1 MSVVSQSARGRGQFN
16 DAELDLS
23 ALGTTLWRKRWK
35 ILRPTILVGLVTL
48 LAVQVITPRYQS
60 ESRVIVEG
68 RDNIFLRPEADKDLM
83 DRNTVDPETV
93 TSQAQLILSRDLA
106 KDVIAKL
113 KLNELPEF
121 DATLGGVS
129 PVKAV
134 LGMLGIIRNPMSMT
148 PEERVLEAYY
158 DRLTVYPV
166 EKSRVIV
173 IDFLS
178 EDPELAARVANT
190 IADDYLQLQGK
201 VKQEQAQ
208 TAGQVLAGQIDTL
221 RKKVVEAESKVEAY
235 RAKSGLLVGNN
246 NTTLSAQQLGD
257 MNTQLAAARA
267 QKTDAEAKAR
277 LIRDMLKSGD
287 PIESSDVLNSEL
299 IRRLSEQR
307 VTLRAQ
313 LAEQSSTL
321 LDNHPRIKELK
332 AQIADLDGQIK
343 QEAATQARSFE
354 NDAKLA
360 SARLDSQMAS
370 LDQLKSQAAT
380 TNVDDVQLRELERDA
395 KSQRDLLENYLAKY
409 REATSRDTANSAPA
423 DARVISRAT
432 VSNVPAYPKKL
443 PAVLIATLTT
453 LVIAI
458 GFVLTKEL
466 LAAPMG
472 GVPVR
477 QAPPPSEEVTSR
489 VTAALNAIRHKSA
502 PQPARVAV
510 NSLDDVTDILRHD
523 GGADRCVAVFGA
535 AQGMDASWT
544 ALKIARAL
552 AANARVV
559 LVGLGA
565 ADSAIRATSSEP
577 SATGLAELAAKTAS
591 FRDIITKDRQS
602 SLHLISS
609 GQMPTDRGE
618 ILVAPSMATNFDA
631 LARGYDRVVI
641 AAGAIFGPDLEAIA
655 AIAPHAVVVAG
666 NLTDAGTASAR
677 QRLLDAGFAD
687 VTVLGGSFADSA
699 AETAAAA

>member
-1 MSVVSQSARGRGQFN
+1 MSVVSQSARGRGQFS
-16 DAELDLS
+16 DPELDLS
-23 ALGTTLWRKRWK
+23 ALGTTLWRKRWR
-35 ILRPTILVGLVTL
+35 ILGPAILVGLVTL

-106 KDVIAKL
+106 REVIAKL

-121 DATLGGVS
+121 DSTLGGVS

-134 LGMLGIIRNPMSMT
+134 LGMLGIIKNPMSMT

-158 DRLTVYPV
+158 DRLTVFPV

-178 EDPELAARVANT
+178 EDPELSARVANT
-190 IADDYLQLQGK
+190 IADDYLQLLQK

-208 TAGQVLAGQIDTL
+208 TAGQVLAGQIETL

-267 QKTDAEAKAR
+267 QKTDAEAKAK
-277 LIRDMLKSGD
+277 LIRDMLKSGQ
-287 PIESSDVLNSEL
+287 PIESSDILNSEL

-332 AQIADLDGQIK
+332 AQIADLDRQIDN
-343 QEAATQARSFE
+343 EAATVARSLD
-354 NDAKLA
+354 NDAKVAGSRVDAL
-360 SARLDSQMAS
+360 QAS
-370 LDQLKSQAAT
+370 LDQLKTQAAT
-380 TNVDDVQLRELERDA
+380 NNEDDVQLRELERDA

-432 VSNVPAYPKKL
+432 VSNVPAYPKKV

-477 QAPPPSEEVTSR
+477 QAPPPSEAMTSR
-489 VTAALNAIRHKSA
+489 VTAALNAVRHKTA
-502 PQPARVAV
+502 PQQPAQVSV
-510 NSLDDVTDILRHD
+510 SSLDDVTDALRHD
-523 GGADRCVAVFGA
+523 GGVDRCVAVR
-535 AQGMDASWT
+535 SEE
-544 ALKIARAL
+544 R
-552 AANARVV
+552 RV
-559 LVGLGA
+559 GKECR
-565 ADSAIRATSSEP
+565 SRWSP
-577 SATGLAELAAKTAS
+577 
-591 FRDIITKDRQS
+591 
-602 SLHLISS
+602 
-609 GQMPTDRGE
+609 
-618 ILVAPSMATNFDA
+618 
-631 LARGYDRVVI
+631 
-641 AAGAIFGPDLEAIA
+641 
-655 AIAPHAVVVAG
+655 
-666 NLTDAGTASAR
+666 
-677 QRLLDAGFAD
+677 
-687 VTVLGGSFADSA
+687 
-699 AETAAAA
+699 